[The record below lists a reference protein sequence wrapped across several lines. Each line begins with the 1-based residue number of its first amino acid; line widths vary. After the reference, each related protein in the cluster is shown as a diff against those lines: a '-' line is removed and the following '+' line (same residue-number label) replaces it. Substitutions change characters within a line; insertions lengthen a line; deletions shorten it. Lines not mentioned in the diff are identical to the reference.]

1 MPEGT
6 IPTLGVGWPVQSKDR
21 RAMITKLAVAIA
33 VLVASGATP
42 AGASSHVVITAAG
55 DIATSGSGD
64 SKTAQLIQT
73 LDPARVLTL
82 GDNAYPDGTLQQFNR
97 YYDPTWGTFKGKT
110 SPSPGNHD
118 YNTAGAAGY
127 FTYFGPRAP
136 APNYTYVLGQWRVV
150 SLNSETNRPAAR
162 TFLRDTLSSDSHLCE
177 LVYFHHPRWSSG
189 EHGSDPGMDAVWD
202 TAVAHGV
209 DVVLNGHDH
218 NYERFARLGGNGQPT
233 TSGTRELVVGT
244 GGAALRDIGPPLPGS
259 QKRIKTWGVL
269 RMALRSGSYGWSF
282 RNVSNTELDSGS
294 TRCHA

>member
-1 MPEGT
+1 
-6 IPTLGVGWPVQSKDR
+6 
-21 RAMITKLAVAIA
+21 MITKLAVALA
-33 VLVASGATP
+33 VLVASGSTP
-42 AGASSHVVITAAG
+42 ARATSHLVITAAG

-64 SKTAQLIQT
+64 SQTAQLIQT
-73 LDPARVLTL
+73 IDPARVLTL

-97 YYDPTWGTFKGKT
+97 YYDPTWGTFKEKT
-110 SPSPGNHD
+110 SPAPGNHD
-118 YNTAGAAGY
+118 YHTAGAAGY
-127 FTYFGPRAP
+127 FAYFGSRAP

-150 SLNSETNRPAAR
+150 SLNSEKNRAAAQ
-162 TFLRDTLSSDSHLCE
+162 TFLQDTLSGDSHLCE

-202 TAVAHGV
+202 TAVAQGV

-244 GGAALRDIGPPLPGS
+244 GGAALRDIGSPLPGS

-269 RMALRSGSYGWSF
+269 RMALRSDSYGWSF
-282 RNVSNTELDSGS
+282 RNVSNTVLDSGS
-294 TRCHA
+294 TGCHA